1 MKKIDKYKL
10 FEYVYDTLPENEIA
24 EIENIISK
32 DPEAL
37 KIVNEYLFLKQN
49 LRELPIEAP
58 EEILEKVKNESNIF
72 RNFVTAAGKYIVW
85 DLKPNIAFAAFAL
98 VLGGGI
104 FQFQS
109 NTNPLLNQNEII
121 QLEQY
126 FTAFQ
131 NGENPTQPLVNYEI
145 VDPSSTFRGVG
156 EETPMISEFCEERL
170 LIKIDNSIKLKFCSE
185 GDKWKLVEQTIL
197 TP

>member
-1 MKKIDKYKL
+1 MEKIDKYKL
-10 FEYVYDTLPENEIA
+10 FEYVYDTLPENDIA
-24 EIENIISK
+24 EVEKVISK

-58 EEILEKVKNESNIF
+58 EKILEKVKNEN
-72 RNFVTAAGKYIVW
+72 NMLGKFVAAAGKYIVW
-85 DLKPNIAFAAFAL
+85 DLRPNLAFAAFAV
-98 VLGGGI
+98 VLGVGI

-109 NTNPLLNQNEII
+109 NTNSLLNQNEII

-145 VDPSSTFRGVG
+145 VDPSLILRGVG

-170 LIKIDNSIKLKFCSE
+170 LIQIDNSIKLKFCSE